1 MSDPIKL
8 EPSEIKVNLY
18 TNIPDTKDYTTIPL
32 TFSMLSSP
40 DLKIEEAIKPG
51 QYPFF
56 SFQVKYDESLLS
68 KLSYSD
74 VVKTFFIK
82 DDFFEAFYTSGE
94 LFPLNAPD
102 GDSPDKQE
110 VYYNERTSIID
121 NNVMIMLKYLLP
133 TRFPVINN
141 HYNSYRNIFLGETNL
156 KAFWYN
162 PMSTRKPIFL
172 KIGGGTYTVKK
183 LTWLSDFLN
192 HPVYKKIANTGNI
205 SKTGNSSN
213 KNLVKFIDDKKDDVK
228 KGIVQDKKKLFDGIK
243 DYYKG
248 ERENGVKDSIY
259 TGIQIVGLDPSTYEI
274 YVDVELFEGEL
285 KPEDEG
291 NVKCPYYSNYLG
303 DQLENIIKEASRKK
317 RMEEAIPKII
327 KKNPIFNTKTF
338 TTRKQEAIET
348 EEELDEK
355 TKAKREEE
363 NRKYVSYLDEER
375 RNMYEPI
382 MIRFFKDMKN
392 NPKINAIIK
401 NNDINYKN
409 FFTEFLLVN
418 RYNLNI
424 NRELEKLID
433 KLTEDEDINEDQY
446 AEIIGIL
453 DDKIDGRG
461 GLETLQRTVEDRK
474 QADYLIAMSQ
484 VAKELLNRN
493 DVVKDD
499 TRKQGIVIAKQ
510 NSDYNKLVEYLPR
523 EGYDRIAKL
532 YNSQKAEGSNF
543 NYKEYYLNFVRT
555 LQNSQDNG
563 DKFLFQFLS
572 RGRGR
577 SNEIATAK
585 ARAESMKKNINASE
599 AMKKNYEI
607 ALELLDYVEATR
619 SGGKRTQRN
628 KNKKRRRTRRR
639 Y

>member
-1 MSDPIKL
+1 MSEPIKF
-8 EPSEIKVNLY
+8 EPSEIKINLY
-18 TNIPDTKDYTTIPL
+18 TNIPDTKDYTTVPL

-40 DLKIEEAIKPG
+40 DLKVEEAIKPG

-56 SFQVKYDESLLS
+56 TFQVKYDESVLS

-82 DDFFEAFYTSGE
+82 DDFIEAFYTSGK
-94 LFPLNAPD
+94 LLSLNAAD
-102 GDSPDKQE
+102 DADDA
-110 VYYNERTSIID
+110 YYNERTLNID

-133 TRFPVINN
+133 TRFPVIND

-156 KAFWYN
+156 RAFWYN

-172 KIGGGTYTVKK
+172 KIGGGVYTVKK
-183 LTWLSDFLN
+183 LTWLNDFLN

-213 KNLVKFIDDKKDDVK
+213 PKLVDFLKTKTLTKLPDKKTLFDDV
-228 KGIVQDKKKLFDGIK
+228 K

-248 ERENGVKDSIY
+248 EQEDSVKDSVY
-259 TGIQIVGLDPSTYEI
+259 TGLQIVGVDPYTYDI

-285 KPEDEG
+285 KPEDESD
-291 NVKCPYYSNYLG
+291 VKCPYYSNYLG
-303 DQLENIIKEASRKK
+303 DQLKNIIKEASRKN
-317 RMEEAIPKII
+317 RIEEAIPKII

-338 TTRKQEAIET
+338 TTRKQEAIEA

-363 NRKYVSYLDEER
+363 NRRYTSYLDEER
-375 RNMYEPI
+375 RNRYEPI
-382 MIRFFKDMKN
+382 MINFFKDIKN

-409 FFTEFLLVN
+409 FFTDFLLVN

-433 KLTEDEDINEDQY
+433 KLTEDDKIIYASDY
-446 AEIIGIL
+446 AELIGIL

-461 GLETLQRTVEDRK
+461 GLEYLQRTVEDRK

-493 DVVKDD
+493 DVVEQSARDS
-499 TRKQGIVIAKQ
+499 GINIAKL
-510 NSDYNKLVEYLPR
+510 NSEYTKLMDDLPR
-523 EGYDRIAKL
+523 EGYDRISKL
-532 YNSQKAEGSNF
+532 YLKQQDSKF
-543 NYKEYYLNFVRT
+543 NYKNYYVDFVQT
-555 LQNSQDNG
+555 LQSKPNNN
-563 DKFLFQFLS
+563 DKTLFKIIS
-572 RGRGR
+572 RGRGK
-577 SNEIATAK
+577 SNEISAV
-585 ARAESMKKNINASE
+585 KNYASNNS
-599 AMKKNYEI
+599 ADQNYEI
-607 ALELLDYVEATR
+607 AVKLLDYVDETR
-619 SGGKRTQRN
+619 GGRRTQRN
-628 KNKKRRRTRRR
+628 KNKKRRRTKRR